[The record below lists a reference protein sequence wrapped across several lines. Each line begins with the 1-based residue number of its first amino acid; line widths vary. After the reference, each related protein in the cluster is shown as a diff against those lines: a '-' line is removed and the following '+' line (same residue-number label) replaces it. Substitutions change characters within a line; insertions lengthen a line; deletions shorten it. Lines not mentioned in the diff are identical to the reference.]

1 MFIQP
6 LINRT
11 FLLIFCYFVKNL
23 LYFML
28 NNMFYDRNTSLLEPM
43 NAEKMEK
50 QIGPIYIVSG
60 GKGLAGNNMVHSLL
74 IQYPNN
80 NVPVIIVPDQYEEEQ
95 LTDLVEKAKKEDG
108 LIAHTMVNR
117 KLRYFLRKE
126 CEEQGVKHID
136 FMGELA
142 DYLDEKL
149 QIPSLQ
155 SPGLYREIHQQY
167 FDRIEA
173 IEFTLNHDDGMQPQ
187 KLVNAEIILTGVSR
201 SGKTP
206 LSVYLAMYGWK
217 VANIPLV
224 NGIEPPKELFEVDP
238 RRVFGLSITPGQ
250 LISHRIKRLR
260 SINNTDNTKYVDE
273 KMVMLEIRN
282 ANFIFEKGGFTVINI
297 SNKPVETSANEILNT
312 LANRFE
318 YRGHRLDSP
327 YPQDE

>member
-1 MFIQP
+1 
-6 LINRT
+6 
-11 FLLIFCYFVKNL
+11 
-23 LYFML
+23 
-28 NNMFYDRNTSLLEPM
+28 M
-43 NAEKMEK
+43 NEDKKEK
-50 QIGPIYIVSG
+50 QTGPIYVVSG

-80 NVPVIIVPDQYEEEQ
+80 NVPVIIVPDQHSEEQ
-95 LTDLVEKAKKEDG
+95 LVSLVEKAKQDGG
-108 LIAHTMVNR
+108 LITHTMVNR
-117 KLRYFLRKE
+117 QLRKFLRETCEKKE
-126 CEEQGVKHID
+126 VKHID

-149 QIPSLQ
+149 NIPSLQ

-173 IEFTLNHDDGMQPQ
+173 IEFTLNHDDGMQPE
-187 KLVNAEIILTGVSR
+187 KLHKAEIILTGVSR

-224 NGIEPPKELFEVDP
+224 KGIEPPKELFEVDP
-238 RRVFGLSITPGQ
+238 RRVFGLSIGSSQ
-250 LISHRIKRLR
+250 LISHRMKRLR
-260 SINNTDNTKYVDE
+260 STNNTGNTKYVDE
-273 KMVMLEIRN
+273 KLINLEIRN

-318 YRGHRLDSP
+318 YRGRRLDSP
-327 YPQDE
+327 YPQQE

>member
-1 MFIQP
+1 MDEDKKDQ
-6 LINRT
+6 
-11 FLLIFCYFVKNL
+11 
-23 LYFML
+23 
-28 NNMFYDRNTSLLEPM
+28 
-43 NAEKMEK
+43 
-50 QIGPIYIVSG
+50 QIRPIYIVSG

-80 NVPVIIVPDQYEEEQ
+80 NVPVIIVPDQCEEKQ
-95 LTDLVEKAKKEDG
+95 LIELVEKVKQEDG
-108 LIAHTMVNR
+108 LITHTMVNR
-117 KLRYFLRKE
+117 ELRNFLSKI
-126 CEEQGVKHID
+126 CEENGVKHID

-142 DYLDEKL
+142 DYLDENL

-155 SPGLYREIHQQY
+155 SPGLYREINQQY

-187 KLVNAEIILTGVSR
+187 KLHKAEIILTGVSR

-238 RRVFGLSITPGQ
+238 RRVFGLSINPSQ
-250 LISHRIKRLR
+250 LISHRMKRLR
-260 SINNTDNTKYVDE
+260 SIDNTDNTNYVDE
-273 KMVMLEIRN
+273 KMVVMEIRN
-282 ANFIFEKGGFTVINI
+282 ANFIFEKRGFTVVNI
-297 SNKPVETSANEILNT
+297 SNKPIETSANEILNT

-318 YRGHRLDSP
+318 YRGRRLDSP
-327 YPQDE
+327 YPMDE